1 MNDPAAHPGCAAS
14 PESPAA
20 GAPAADTELS
30 VIIPAWNES
39 RRIAAA
45 LIEVDRYAAER
56 SIACEVVVVDDGS
69 TDGTAQAARAA
80 AVGVAAVRVL
90 VHERN
95 LGKGAAVRRGML
107 AAVGRLRLMCDADL
121 STPMSE
127 LDRLRPWVEAGYG
140 VVIGSRDLPDSRVER
155 AQPWLRRGLA
165 WGFRLLRRAVLL
177 PGVRDTQCGFKLFTA
192 AAAEALFGRATE
204 DGWLF
209 DCEVLALAQRLGIG
223 VREVGVVWH
232 DDRDSRV
239 SLGREIVLTV
249 GGLMRIRR
257 RMGRTDLS
265 ARPGREAEPR
275 R

>member
-20 GAPAADTELS
+20 GAPAGDTELS

-56 SIACEVVVVDDGS
+56 SIASEVVVVDDGS

-239 SLGREIVLTV
+239 SLGREIVRTV